1 MKIVYNE
8 LVTVESDLHK
18 AYYHVED
25 FDLNEW
31 DIAFKR
37 ANGNGLMSCEH
48 DSENSN
54 VIVTIEADKQSASAM
69 ANTLVL
75 SCLLS
80 SSFEDFEISKS
91 DDDYVVFSFCSH
103 LSPQFLL
110 YIYGQLD
117 EIDDCYYQ
125 NEIDSI
131 ESEVRW
137 ETWRDFAREWGLEK
151 FLGYL
156 SIHLD
161 PDSLNNG
168 EEILSTGSPS
178 DFREWMNSVTSGMEM
193 PDKKTILY
201 KMISRPFI
209 DSFYQDGVMFDDYF
223 YKVLS
228 SCRKSYAKEYNS
240 WRKLERLQRSNYKMS
255 SLTDIL
261 YRGKLSLE

>member
-37 ANGNGLMSCEH
+37 ANSKGLMSCEH

-91 DDDYVVFSFCSH
+91 DDDYVVFSFSTH

-117 EIDDCYYQ
+117 EIDDRKIQ
-125 NEIDSI
+125 SLDSKRNPR
-131 ESEVRW
+131 SPFV
-137 ETWRDFAREWGLEK
+137 ALSC
-151 FLGYL
+151 FLRLL
-156 SIHLD
+156 SC
-161 PDSLNNG
+161 
-168 EEILSTGSPS
+168 
-178 DFREWMNSVTSGMEM
+178 
-193 PDKKTILY
+193 
-201 KMISRPFI
+201 PF
-209 DSFYQDGVMFDDYF
+209 
-223 YKVLS
+223 
-228 SCRKSYAKEYNS
+228 
-240 WRKLERLQRSNYKMS
+240 
-255 SLTDIL
+255 
-261 YRGKLSLE
+261 